1 MNWFFSCLT
10 KLYEIL
16 KFEQFK
22 VTLYWILTTSLQS
35 FSPSFHSIKSLNF
48 LIYGLE
54 KFLNFTLPYL
64 YEFCMLS
71 AIYTVYIFSFHNV
84 WPAFFNHFLL
94 SWFSHLLCNDCYPTF
109 SSIMFLTSIPWYLP
123 NQTSLVSVALSVTS
137 SLLFI
142 PELQWNS
149 WSIRNRTEYIYNLL
163 IISV

>member
-1 MNWFFSCLT
+1 VNWFFSCLT

-54 KFLNFTLPYL
+54 KSLNFTLPYL

-123 NQTSLVSVALSVTS
+123 TTYPNQPCFRCLICDFFFTFHSWTSVK
-137 SLLFI
+137 LL
-142 PELQWNS
+142 EHSKQD
-149 WSIRNRTEYIYNLL
+149 RVY
-163 IISV
+163 